1 LTPEDFR
8 TLYEYNAWANRRVL
22 DACAALPPEQFNR
35 PLGSSFPSIRDTL
48 AHITVAEWIWTERW
62 RGESPTAPPEWMK
75 SADGKDLDERLSALD
90 RSLVEY
96 VSRLSADDLARP
108 IAYRNLSGESS
119 SQPAWQPLQHLAN
132 HSTYHRGQIVT
143 MLRQVGAKA
152 PHTDMIVFY
161 RERAK

>member
-1 LTPEDFR
+1 MTPEDFR
-8 TLYEYNAWANRRVL
+8 TLYEYNAWANRRIL
-22 DACAALPPEQFNR
+22 DACAALPSEQFTR

-48 AHITVAEWIWTERW
+48 AHITAGEWIWTQRW
-62 RGESPTAPPEWMK
+62 RGESPAAPPEWVK
-75 SADGKDLDERLSALD
+75 TADAKDLGERLSALD
-90 RSLVEY
+90 GELLEFA
-96 VSRLSADDLARP
+96 SRLSSDDLARP

-119 SQPAWQPLQHLAN
+119 SQPIWQPLQHLAN

-152 PHTDMIVFY
+152 PHTDLIVFY